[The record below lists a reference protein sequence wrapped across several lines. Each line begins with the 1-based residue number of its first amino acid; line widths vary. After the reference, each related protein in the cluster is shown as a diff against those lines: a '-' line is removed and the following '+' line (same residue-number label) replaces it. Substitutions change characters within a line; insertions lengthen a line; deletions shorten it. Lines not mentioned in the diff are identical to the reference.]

1 MEQHVTS
8 LLVHA
13 RPTAMDSVRDAIL
26 RLPGAEVPLVDPSGK
41 MVVTMET
48 RSQADVADGLT
59 RISLLDGVLS
69 ATLVYHFVDYS
80 E

>member
-1 MEQHVTS
+1 MEEHVTS

-13 RPTAMDSVRDAIL
+13 RPAAIDSVREAIL
-26 RLPGAEVPLVDPSGK
+26 RLPGAEVPLADPSGK
-41 MVVTMET
+41 MVVIMET
-48 RSQADVADGLT
+48 ASQGEVADGLT

-69 ATLVYHFVDYS
+69 ATLVYHFVDDS

>member
-1 MEQHVTS
+1 MEEHVTS

-26 RLPGAEVPLVDPSGK
+26 LLPGAEVPIADPSGK

-48 RSQADVADGLT
+48 ASQAEVAEGLT

-69 ATLVYHFVDYS
+69 ATLVYHFVDFS

>member
-1 MEQHVTS
+1 MEEHVTS

-13 RPTAMDSVRDAIL
+13 RPTAIDSVREAIL
-26 RLPGAEVPLVDPSGK
+26 RLPGAEVPLADPSGK

-48 RSQADVADGLT
+48 HSQAEVAEGLT
-59 RISLLDGVLS
+59 HISLLDGVLS